1 MVEAD
6 KVIPSIEGSL
16 IYCRYFVVVEVI
28 HEKVKLESHRLTSP
42 MLPIRIYSPHLPPDL
57 T

>member
-1 MVEAD
+1 MVND
-6 KVIPSIEGSL
+6 SKVIPSIEGSL

-28 HEKVKLESHRLTSP
+28 HEKVRLEGLHLTSP
-42 MLPIRIYSPHLPPDL
+42 MLPIRIHSAHLPPNL